1 MLKYRFGR
9 EVYRW
14 LTSFCLRAVKGS
26 FQPSLPAAVALRGV
40 LFCTPSGADPSG
52 YASLVRSA
60 SPSVVTIL
68 VEEAAVGA
76 GQRAA
81 SRARARDYESMQSVI
96 QRLLSG
102 VNGDQSRD
110 DGATA
115 SLGSGFIVR
124 ADGLIVTNRELIV
137 GPRNVHVHLPD
148 VRDLTAD
155 IVRAVPF
162 PDISLLRG
170 HAGSLPAQRFA

>member
-1 MLKYRFGR
+1 MLKNRFGR

-14 LTSFCLRAVKGS
+14 LTPFCLGAVKGS
-26 FQPSLPAAVALRGV
+26 FQRSIPAAVALGGV

-81 SRARARDYESMQSVI
+81 SRARARGYESMQFAI

-110 DGATA
+110 EGATA

-124 ADGLIVTNRELIV
+124 ADGLIVTNRHVIV
-137 GPRNVHVHLPD
+137 GARKVHVPSAD
-148 VRDLTAD
+148 RRDGTAGLVVASASSD
-155 IVRAVPF
+155 TAVQR
-162 PDISLLRG
+162 L
-170 HAGSLPAQRFA
+170 HA

>member
-1 MLKYRFGR
+1 MLTFSRFGR
-9 EVYRW
+9 EVRW
-14 LTSFCLRAVKGS
+14 WLSQSCLEAVKRR
-26 FQPSLPAAVALRGV
+26 FQRSIPAVVALGGV

-52 YASLVRSA
+52 YAALVKRV

-68 VEEAAVGA
+68 VEEATVSA

-81 SRARARDYESMQSVI
+81 LTARARDNDSMQSVI

-115 SLGSGFIVR
+115 SLGSGFI
-124 ADGLIVTNRELIV
+124 
-137 GPRNVHVHLPD
+137 
-148 VRDLTAD
+148 
-155 IVRAVPF
+155 
-162 PDISLLRG
+162 
-170 HAGSLPAQRFA
+170 